1 MATST
6 MFSLAANPLSRSP
19 PAGASRRGRASRVV
33 TRGTVRAS
41 TADDASTPAGSERL
55 DAIRAR
61 DRGRASR
68 GGPFAL
74 LDPDAGYTHVS
85 PGVCDACADDV
96 EARKAWVRARD
107 RSARAPPRGS
117 GTRALAS
124 RPPGRTRA
132 PQPSLKTA
140 SAAASPYA
148 RHPHRISLR
157 LPSSRTPPFVFA
169 RPPSRWLCCS
179 DSFLPTSPTPS
190 ARAISY
196 RAGPTAAESSQPL
209 DSYMER
215 YELWAADYEAYLER
229 CCSDEYAPHQGPTLL
244 DMVDEK
250 ERLLRRRAL
259 PDLFAGMKADENAI
273 AAALFPALALELDD
287 IWEPEPGAM
296 RRPEGETETE
306 AERKAR
312 MFASAIECCLAG
324 NLFDAGAASAGAE
337 RRVSRRGLGGSPRS
351 TDPDTCVIRTLDAE
365 ALRETFQRARERVRR
380 DPAAGGYRYDGL
392 DALIARATG
401 DDPWRRVVIFCDN
414 AGADV
419 MGMTLL
425 ARSLAGL
432 GGAGTKI
439 ALVAN
444 DTAALNDIT
453 HEELKAFLA
462 AVTDRGDPKLS
473 RGGGRK
479 PSPYDASGIIFGDAL
494 LGAQMNG
501 CMVTALPSGQCS
513 TLLDLNRAGAELND
527 WVREQFEQVPAGR
540 GVVGRVRRDG
550 ARAGEQLGRRRVRRR
565 GGADAQPRHD
575 QERDQREEAR
585 RGGVRLRRQARDRG
599 GKGGGDE
606 R

>member
-61 DRGRASR
+61 ATAGALPGS
-68 GGPFAL
+68 GPFAL

-96 EARKAWVRARD
+96 EARKAWVRVRD

-132 PQPSLKTA
+132 PPALPQNRVGGRFPLRTAPPPHLLTPSILPNPPFRFRAPSLQVA
-140 SAAASPYA
+140 
-148 RHPHRISLR
+148 L
-157 LPSSRTPPFVFA
+157 LLGQFPSHVANAERT
-169 RPPSRWLCCS
+169 R
-179 DSFLPTSPTPS
+179 DFLSCWPD
-190 ARAISY
+190 
-196 RAGPTAAESSQPL
+196 AAESSQPL

-324 NLFDAGAASAGAE
+324 NLFDAGAASAVQNVAFRDE
-337 RRVSRRGLGGSPRS
+337 DSGGSPRS

-540 GVVGRVRRDG
+540 EWLVVFDGMGRGLESNWDVGAFVAEGVQTLNLAMIKSEINAKRLDAEVYDCVVKLETGG
-550 ARAGEQLGRRRVRRR
+550 GEGR
-565 GGADAQPRHD
+565 GG
-575 QERDQREEAR
+575 
-585 RGGVRLRRQARDRG
+585 
-599 GKGGGDE
+599 
-606 R
+606 